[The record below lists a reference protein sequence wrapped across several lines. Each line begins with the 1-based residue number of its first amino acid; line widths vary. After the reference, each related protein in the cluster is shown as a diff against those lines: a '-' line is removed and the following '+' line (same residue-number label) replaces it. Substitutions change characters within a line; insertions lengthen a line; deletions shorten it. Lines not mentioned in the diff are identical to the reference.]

1 MSFELSPEIDRNK
14 IFLVYRSELQGR
26 LDPVFNLASIR
37 SNLDFAFPA
46 KALSKLCV
54 SSSGGTPSK
63 ANTEYWSGSIPWAS
77 PKDMNGIY
85 LYDTEDKITEQA
97 VLDSATTLVPANSV
111 LVVVRSGILKHSLPV
126 TVTTTPTAINQD
138 LKALMFDKRMV
149 PAFAAHYLDIFQEQ
163 LLPLVTKHGATVQS
177 VNTEQFDRLM
187 IPMPALEIQN
197 RLVRKMDAAYTVK
210 KRKEA
215 QAQQLLDSVDNY
227 LLAELGIDKPEEQ
240 ANTLQNRIFYQQL
253 SKVSEARFDPEYFR
267 QSYEYMNTAISKS
280 KHPLKK
286 LKDVCAALLSGK
298 TPSSLSYS
306 EEKTDFP
313 IVKVSTY
320 SGQEID
326 LSKVSYT
333 LENQALTV
341 KKGDTFILSAA
352 HQSSYVGRF
361 IKYLDEAPE
370 IPTSYVGEL
379 ICVRPSSSVCN
390 TLFVFSLLSTE
401 LYKNLLNR
409 EKRGQTSHIYPR
421 DIGQIKIPL
430 PPLGKQDEIANHI
443 ALVRQKAKQLQ
454 QEASEGLEQAKRE
467 VEAMILGE
475 ATVEL

>member
-1 MSFELSPEIDRNK
+1 MSFELSSEVDGNQVFLVPSSEIDT
-14 IFLVYRSELQGR
+14 R
-26 LDPVFNLASIR
+26 LDPFYYRTEFQLLEKRLHNSPYRVEKLIRLLKKLVNGYDCRDYAEQGIPYLKVANVKPNKIVLEGVSYIPDLPIDKDSTVRQGDFLLTRKGSFGIAAVVGDEVDRAIISSEVFKLTLRDTLDERYLAYWFNTAIGQLYFDRIKTGAIMGHISQE
-37 SNLDFAFPA
+37 
-46 KALSKLCV
+46 ALK
-54 SSSGGTPSK
+54 
-63 ANTEYWSGSIPWAS
+63 
-77 PKDMNGIY
+77 
-85 LYDTEDKITEQA
+85 
-97 VLDSATTLVPANSV
+97 SV
-111 LVVVRSGILKHSLPV
+111 LVPV
-126 TVTTTPTAINQD
+126 P
-138 LKALMFDKRMV
+138 
-149 PAFAAHYLDIFQEQ
+149 P
-163 LLPLVTKHGATVQS
+163 
-177 VNTEQFDRLM
+177 
-187 IPMPALEIQN
+187 LEIQN
-197 RLVRKMDAAYTVK
+197 RIVGKMDATYTVK
-210 KRKEA
+210 KQKEA
-215 QAQQLLDSVDNY
+215 QAQQLLDSVDDY
-227 LLAELGIDKPEEQ
+227 LLTELGIEKPEEQ
-240 ANTLQNRIFYQQL
+240 DNTQQNRIFYQQL

-409 EKRGQTSHIYPR
+409 EKRGQTSHIYPK

-454 QEASEGLEQAKRE
+454 QEAGEGLEQAKRE
-467 VEAMILGE
+467 VEVMILGE